1 MPFPDRHPI
10 TPARAFLKR
19 VGLLLSLVWICLVGN
34 GQARDFSENP
44 NRSLFVTIDLGAGL
58 DLMREGRSPPNWYN
72 ETVEAYT
79 QAAFLIG
86 VDAGY
91 RFNELIAIEA
101 GWHDEQHKTHP
112 EWGGRAHYMLGHV
125 ALRLAWPTKVRQ
137 TPVFFIGPAIGQF
150 SYGSAS
156 YGEVADNSTLVVGGM
171 TALAL
176 EHELTLGM
184 VATLKISY
192 IPAARFGMDGVL
204 VLEEVDYSSPDYQ
217 TQLIGEKDFTKRQ
230 FVQILWIT
238 LGIQFEWS
246 FL

>member
-1 MPFPDRHPI
+1 MLAV
-10 TPARAFLKR
+10 TVA
-19 VGLLLSLVWICLVGN
+19 ICLPLRSHG
-34 GQARDFSENP
+34 RDFSENP

-58 DLMREGRSPPNWYN
+58 DLMEEGRSPPNLEQ
-72 ETVEAYT
+72 ETPEAYSLG
-79 QAAFLIG
+79 AFLIG

-91 RFNELIAIEA
+91 RFNEVIALEA

-125 ALRLAWPTKVRQ
+125 AFRLAWPTKLRQ

-150 SYGSAS
+150 SYGSATL
-156 YGEVADNSTLVVGGM
+156 GEVADNSTLVVGGM
-171 TALAL
+171 AALAL

-184 VATLKISY
+184 VATLRVSY

-204 VLEEVDYSSPDYQ
+204 VLEEVDYSSTDYQ
-217 TQLIGEKDFTKRQ
+217 TQVLGEKDFTKHQ

-238 LGIQFEWS
+238 LGIQFEWT